1 MQQVC
6 KCCGRTMEVSETAY
20 TATCHFCGK
29 QQTLPPCHTPKL
41 RKQYAQI
48 YALRQSGAFSAAIE
62 QIEHLLHLYPEES
75 EWYWQRLLCRYG
87 MVYLPDIGKKTYSL
101 QCTQPLDCPISE
113 DADYLAALQF
123 AKPETEHY
131 YEADATLLEQE
142 RLEECHPSDPEK
154 NAEWLLES
162 GFQSLEAEH
171 WQLATAQFDLLLQRQ
186 PENANAHLGKMMAQ
200 LQVRREEELLK
211 TGNAMEQTEQYAEL
225 MQHADPAFREKIL
238 QYEKKAKY
246 QQAVL
251 MKEKANSVE
260 ALQAAV
266 DLLETIPNDPDAE
279 RLIVVCKRQMR
290 ERMLAYSEVL
300 IGCHA
305 AEHLI
310 LSGESEEKRII
321 VAKYYYDSDTEEEE
335 QAAAAAERHAAPLK
349 IIDLRTILLLIA
361 VVGLAAALVIVLF
374 FQKEAPQVQPERHT

>member
-1 MQQVC
+1 
-6 KCCGRTMEVSETAY
+6 
-20 TATCHFCGK
+20 
-29 QQTLPPCHTPKL
+29 
-41 RKQYAQI
+41 
-48 YALRQSGAFSAAIE
+48 
-62 QIEHLLHLYPEES
+62 
-75 EWYWQRLLCRYG
+75 
-87 MVYLPDIGKKTYSL
+87 
-101 QCTQPLDCPISE
+101 
-113 DADYLAALQF
+113 
-123 AKPETEHY
+123 
-131 YEADATLLEQE
+131 
-142 RLEECHPSDPEK
+142 
-154 NAEWLLES
+154 
-162 GFQSLEAEH
+162 
-171 WQLATAQFDLLLQRQ
+171 
-186 PENANAHLGKMMAQ
+186 
-200 LQVRREEELLK
+200 
-211 TGNAMEQTEQYAEL
+211 MEQTEQYAEL

-321 VAKYYYDSDTEEEE
+321 VAKYY
-335 QAAAAAERHAAPLK
+335 
-349 IIDLRTILLLIA
+349 
-361 VVGLAAALVIVLF
+361 
-374 FQKEAPQVQPERHT
+374 